1 MHRLLITISAFTL
14 ALLFNS
20 CSKLEVVN
28 PMEGASFTLLDQDS
42 TLVTFPDDF
51 EGEIVVAGFIYTNC
65 PDICPA
71 ITANMSNVHRQLET
85 PDDVR
90 FVGITFDPVRDTPSV
105 LADYMKQFKLD
116 DERFTFLTGDTAAV
130 DSLLNTMNIYAEVSY
145 TKTTEDGR
153 ELYFMQHTN
162 RISLLDREGRIRA
175 EYSGSYSRPEQIVND
190 INSLR

>member
-1 MHRLLITISAFTL
+1 
-14 ALLFNS
+14 
-20 CSKLEVVN
+20 
-28 PMEGASFTLLDQDS
+28 MEGASFTLLDQDS